1 MIFKYLVQDSKQF
14 FINNGRLILI
24 FEIFAKKDLHGI
36 LSILMFVIKYTPVSI
51 IHIIIFN
58 KYLKN

>member
-24 FEIFAKKDLHGI
+24 FEIFAKKDLQ
-36 LSILMFVIKYTPVSI
+36 LFT
-51 IHIIIFN
+51 
-58 KYLKN
+58 

>member
-24 FEIFAKKDLHGI
+24 FEIFTKKDLQLFTWNFIYTHI
-36 LSILMFVIKYTPVSI
+36 RDKVYTSIDYSYYYF
-51 IHIIIFN
+51 
-58 KYLKN
+58 